1 MHLTITLANE
11 ALHKTIWY
19 PTILG
24 ALAVIAGLILFVGSV
39 YLLLGTNLGARLGFL
54 ISFTGLAGFM
64 VVLSLLW
71 MTTASPLNTL
81 KGRLPQWKVQEVV
94 PDVTKAKTEAV
105 RDIATNANKAQGS
118 DIANVKA
125 AVDTALVTK
134 VSTPTVEVLP
144 NDNRF
149 AKFQD
154 VTKYMVLE
162 TYVIGGS
169 RPQFWKG
176 EFFHQTKYAV
186 VEFCATDQ
194 TQTQVYGLPP
204 LPPECASGADAQKGF
219 VVLTFD
225 LGSVRV
231 PPFVAF
237 LLFSVLFGLGLLCL
251 HWREKDIMEAKA
263 AEEAAKAPK
272 PAPTPDDS
280 ELAKV

>member
-1 MHLTITLANE
+1 VHVALILANE

-24 ALAVIAGLILFVGSV
+24 ALAVVAGIALFCGSV
-39 YLLLGTNLGARLGFL
+39 YVLLGTNLGARLGFL
-54 ISFTGLAGFM
+54 VSFTGLTGFLM
-64 VVLSLLW
+64 VLSLLW

-94 PDVTKAKTEAV
+94 TDVTKAKTEAV

-125 AVDTALVTK
+125 AVDSAVVTK
-134 VSTPTVEVLP
+134 KSTPTVEVLP

-149 AKFQD
+149 AQFED

-169 RPQFWKG
+169 SPKFWKG
-176 EFFHQTKYAV
+176 EFTHSTKYAV
-186 VEFCATDQ
+186 VQFCATA
-194 TQTQVYGLPP
+194 TQEQVYGLPP
-204 LPPECASGADAQKGF
+204 LPPECATGDAAKKGF
-219 VVLTFD
+219 AVLEFD

-231 PPFVAF
+231 PPFMAF
-237 LLFSVLFGLGLLCL
+237 LAFTALFGLGLLCL
-251 HWREKDIMEAKA
+251 HWREKDLASAKE
-263 AEEAAKAPK
+263 AEEAAQRPEPV
-272 PAPTPDDS
+272 PAPDDP

>member
-24 ALAVIAGLILFVGSV
+24 ALAVVAGVILFCGSV

-54 ISFTGLAGFM
+54 VSFTGLAGFM
-64 VVLSLLW
+64 VVLTLLW

-81 KGRLPQWKVQEVV
+81 KGRLPQWKVLEVTE
-94 PDVTKAKTEAV
+94 DIGKAKTTEV
-105 RDIATNANKAQGS
+105 RGIANPENKAQGS

-134 VSTPTVEVLP
+134 VATPTVEVKP

-149 AKFQD
+149 AQFPD

-176 EFFHQTKYAV
+176 EFSHTPKYAV
-186 VEFCATDQ
+186 VQYCATAEQ
-194 TQTQVYGLPP
+194 NQVYGLPP
-204 LPPECASGADAQKGF
+204 LPPECATGAGAKKGF
-219 VVLTFD
+219 VVLQYD

-237 LLFSVLFGLGLLCL
+237 LGSLILFGLGLLCL

-272 PAPTPDDS
+272 PAPAPDDS